1 MRDQNVGSLNGT
13 IQCTAAS
20 LTNSEGSTI
29 PSITSPLQYVPQQ
42 QHSPDFNVNSMRPR
56 TSSNASSITGF
67 DGDQFRDRSASNA
80 SSCGGAV
87 GVNGH
92 LSPPSLA
99 DYSEQDSM
107 HSGVC
112 IRIIYINYRLNK
124 PQYIISLVMIAP
136 ISQVYQCF
144 LFL

>member
-13 IQCTAAS
+13 LKCTTAQ

-29 PSITSPLQYVPQQ
+29 PSITSPLQYVQQQ
-42 QHSPDFNVNSMRPR
+42 QHSPDFSVNGIRPR

-80 SSCGGAV
+80 SSCGGAI

-92 LSPPSLA
+92 LSPPSLV
-99 DYSEQDSM
+99 DYPEQDSV

-112 IRIIYINYRLNK
+112 IHIFSNKNRLNK
-124 PQYIISLVMIAP
+124 EL
-136 ISQVYQCF
+136 
-144 LFL
+144 